1 MADYVKVFSTEKY
14 VEVCLYAD
22 SERLLA
28 LSEKMQSANPDAY
41 MNGYNWEAFWA
52 YYLKK
57 QDPDILS
64 GMKTD
69 PEAGMYVAYWL
80 LSPENEARAGRFE
93 ALICSMVENEE
104 ELCRIVREEC
114 GEIEWD

>member
-1 MADYVKVFSTEKY
+1 MADYVKIFSTEKY

-52 YYLKK
+52 Y
-57 QDPDILS
+57 
-64 GMKTD
+64 
-69 PEAGMYVAYWL
+69 
-80 LSPENEARAGRFE
+80 
-93 ALICSMVENEE
+93 
-104 ELCRIVREEC
+104 
-114 GEIEWD
+114 